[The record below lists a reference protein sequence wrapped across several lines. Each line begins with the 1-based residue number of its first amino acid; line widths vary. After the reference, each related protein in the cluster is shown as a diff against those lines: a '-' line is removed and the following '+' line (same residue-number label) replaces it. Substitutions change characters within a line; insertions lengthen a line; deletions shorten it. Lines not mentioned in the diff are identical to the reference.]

1 MSEYHKPVMLTTCVA
16 LLVVDPDGIY
26 VDATFGGGGHSK
38 AILAQLG
45 ASARLLAF
53 DQDIDALQHAP
64 DDDRLVLIHSNFR
77 FLSNHL
83 QYHGISQVDGIL
95 ADLGVS
101 SFQLDEGTKGFS
113 FQHASKLDMRM
124 NQTDGESAA
133 EFLNRATVEELIAVL
148 SEYGEVRNAKSLA
161 RGIISFRHNQPL
173 KTVQDF
179 LTCVSPFVFGNRA
192 RYLAQVFQAIRIK
205 VNNEMGALAALLK
218 TTVKI
223 LKPGGRLLVL
233 TYHSVEDRMVKHFMR
248 DGILTPNQP
257 PLVDAYGQRKNWP
270 MKVITKKPMVPSN
283 VEITENPRAR
293 SAKLRIAEKLPS

>member
-1 MSEYHKPVMLTTCVA
+1 MLTTCVA

-205 VNNEMGALAALLK
+205 VNNEMGALQALLK
-218 TTVKI
+218 TTVKL

-248 DGILTPNQP
+248 NGTFAPREVAP
-257 PLVDAYGQRKNWP
+257 MDAFGQRQRWP
-270 MKVITKKPMVPSN
+270 FTVMTRKPMVPSD